1 MAHWNGNMPETPKKV
16 AWYETS
22 VDGVSLWHTDPNDQP
37 DKAWFVIRPSR
48 FSAGSFIGTDQEN
61 RRAVCAEDSV
71 EEAKAAALLWLE
83 RLLNKD
89 DIPDEDEEDPAERY
103 AHRHEHGHDADD

>member
-1 MAHWNGNMPETPKKV
+1 M
-16 AWYETS
+16 
-22 VDGVSLWHTDPNDQP
+22 L
-37 DKAWFVIRPSR
+37 
-48 FSAGSFIGTDQEN
+48 FIGTDQEN

>member
-48 FSAGSFIGTDQEN
+48 FSEGSWPATDSDAVSPICNRSLAEN
-61 RRAVCAEDSV
+61 SAR
-71 EEAKAAALLWLE
+71 WLAW
-83 RLLNKD
+83 R
-89 DIPDEDEEDPAERY
+89 
-103 AHRHEHGHDADD
+103 